1 MSAAYERDFFAWA
14 SEQAALLRSGRLK
27 EADIARIA
35 EEIESMGKAEKLLA
49 GDGQGSASRPGAS
62 SARQFEPQV
71 EYRRGDERRLWRRH
85 HPRRSETVPPGAAL
99 PSSCHWSFEQA
110 MHAGFWPA

>member
-35 EEIESMGKAEKLLA
+35 EEIESMGEAEKLLA
-49 GDGQGSASRPGAS
+49 GDGQGSASRPGGVFCATIRAS
-62 SARQFEPQV
+62 SRV
-71 EYRRGDERRLWRRH
+71 SKRR
-85 HPRRSETVPPGAAL
+85 
-99 PSSCHWSFEQA
+99 
-110 MHAGFWPA
+110 